1 MFEDSL
7 VESSSLL
14 RTRNRWPALLSFAA
28 QAAIAAG
35 IIALPLLHPE
45 LLPLRV
51 PAFSLLASPPRP
63 PQPPPPPARPIRVE
77 STTASAPAAPTQP
90 ARIQDTF
97 TSTSSPVDAPPLA
110 VALNLGPARPDL
122 PSALL
127 NANPG
132 GPHVVAT
139 PSSGR
144 AGTTALKISTG
155 VSAGLL
161 LAPIRPDYPQ
171 IAVLSRTQGSVVV
184 QAVISRYGRVE
195 SAHVL
200 SGPVMLQAAA
210 LEAVR
215 GARYRPY
222 LLNNQPTEVETTF
235 NIVFRLDN

>member
-28 QAAIAAG
+28 QMAIAAA
-35 IIALPLLHPE
+35 ILALPLLHPE
-45 LLPLRV
+45 LLPLRS
-51 PAFSLLASPPRP
+51 PTLALLAPSPRP
-63 PQPPPPPARPIRVE
+63 PQPPPLPARPIRV
-77 STTASAPAAPTQP
+77 ASATVAAPAAPMEP
-90 ARIQDTF
+90 ARIQDVF
-97 TSTSSPVDAPPLA
+97 TSTNSPVDSPLLA
-110 VALNLGPARPDL
+110 IGLNLGPAHPNLPDAMIGA
-122 PSALL
+122 S
-127 NANPG
+127 PG
-132 GPHVVAT
+132 GPHVVAV

-144 AGTTALKISTG
+144 ASGVPVKVSTG

-171 IAVLSRTQGSVVV
+171 IAILTRTQGSVVV
-184 QAVISRYGRVE
+184 QAVISISGRVE

-215 GARYRPY
+215 GARYHPY

-235 NIVFRLDN
+235 NIVFRLGP